1 MLMQAPRAVMESA
14 IWIWRCLGGCCWAT
28 AEGVNGEMSPG
39 LQREA
44 LSLRLSTAS
53 GDGSH
58 STPLFL
64 SLSYL
69 CFSTIDILF
78 ISISL
83 DSSISS
89 LFLPSFFSNQPNLFS
104 ALSNVTNTT
113 DTHTYS
119 HTQQNVPFSAIFSRL
134 GFCVE
139 ILDQKRHSW
148 VL

>member
-1 MLMQAPRAVMESA
+1 MLMQTPHAVMESA

-28 AEGVNGEMSPG
+28 AVGVNGEMSPG

-44 LSLRLSTAS
+44 FSLRLTAAS

-58 STPLFL
+58 STPLLL

-69 CFSTIDILF
+69 SFSRIDILF

-113 DTHTYS
+113 DTHTY
-119 HTQQNVPFSAIFSRL
+119 TQNVPFSAIFSRL
-134 GFCVE
+134 GTCVE